1 MCITDSVRGAPL
13 PSVCRRNGCGEAQL
27 VRCRQHNQ
35 KNQPMVCIGLIVS
48 GAVSSNPVR
57 TVVILPTAIAFEME
71 VAVVWDISRCVTV
84 KEV

>member
-1 MCITDSVRGAPL
+1 
-13 PSVCRRNGCGEAQL
+13 
-27 VRCRQHNQ
+27 
-35 KNQPMVCIGLIVS
+35 MVCIGLIVS